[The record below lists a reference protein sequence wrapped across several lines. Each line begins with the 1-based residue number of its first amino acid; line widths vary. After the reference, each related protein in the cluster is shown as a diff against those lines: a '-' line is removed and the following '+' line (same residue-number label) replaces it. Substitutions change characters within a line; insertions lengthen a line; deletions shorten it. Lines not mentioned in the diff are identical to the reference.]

1 MAFGNLPGISVLGV
15 EQNDTYGSNDFPIFG
30 PDGLPVSSERDPED
44 APDPVEQLRKANEEL
59 RQMVH
64 QERAASK
71 HELNDAKRR
80 VEALQQQVKSVI
92 DLIPSKDPP
101 APPQQDGFSWDAWN
115 VKPGQQQQSPAKKEE
130 DPNVAISPAD
140 FDSMYQKKRQEEMDN
155 LRELAR
161 KQQEAADVFV
171 RDPRMAPY
179 YNDALVEF
187 QRLDALMPG
196 KSFEEKMAA
205 LHATVGDWIS
215 RGWAPRNPYDPKK
228 PGGGI
233 PVGGQN
239 VPGGGSGGSDNR
251 FRPDEQNIRGQV
263 GFYSDDQRRADA
275 EHDRR
280 ARIQDLEARK
290 GRGQDGM
297 TYDEYFRRKGSKR

>member
-1 MAFGNLPGISVLGV
+1 LGVDSNDAFG
-15 EQNDTYGSNDFPIFG
+15 GSDFPIFG
-30 PDGLPVSSERDPED
+30 PDGLPVSSGGDSENPR
-44 APDPVEQLRKANEEL
+44 DPVEELRRANEEL
-59 RQMVH
+59 RQMVQ
-64 QERAASK
+64 QERQASK

-92 DLIPSKDPP
+92 DLIPSPDPP
-101 APPQQDGFSWDAWN
+101 AAAQQDGFSWDAWN
-115 VKPGQQQQSPAKKEE
+115 VKPGQKPQPSAKKEE

-140 FDSMYQKKRQEEMDN
+140 FDALYQKKRAEEVDS

-161 KQQEAADVFV
+161 KQQEAADQFV
-171 RDPRMAPY
+171 RDPRLAPY

-187 QRLDALMPG
+187 QRLDSLMPG

-215 RGWAPRNPYDPKK
+215 RGWAPRTPYDPKK

-239 VPGGGSGGSDNR
+239 MSGGATGGSDNR

-263 GFYSDDQRRADA
+263 GFYSDEQRRADA

-280 ARIQDLEARK
+280 ARIQDLETRK
-290 GRGQDGM
+290 MRGQDGM
-297 TYDEYFRRKGSKR
+297 TYDEYFRRKDSKR